1 MSGIGPDNVLVAHGK
16 YIVIL
21 FYDHLLTLNTE
32 IAHIWHKFPNEMS
45 RCHKLHAAR
54 GFPIVGQ
61 QLLVGCTLFLRVCA
75 MYASSKRVRFSVLA
89 AGLITVTIG
98 AFRQGLVQ
106 FYTLHCRVA
115 MKCNPEPSHSLVS
128 FNFPFAQTVDMSC
141 NCRLAYNILVLGL
154 TLHRGYKQTRVVLSS
169 SVSLWQVMVRDGVMY
184 FGVSWFTSAYD
195 NSP

>member
-1 MSGIGPDNVLVAHGK
+1 
-16 YIVIL
+16 
-21 FYDHLLTLNTE
+21 
-32 IAHIWHKFPNEMS
+32 
-45 RCHKLHAAR
+45 
-54 GFPIVGQ
+54 
-61 QLLVGCTLFLRVCA
+61 

-115 MKCNPEPSHSLVS
+115 MKCNPEPSM
-128 FNFPFAQTVDMSC
+128 AAAWETE
-141 NCRLAYNILVLGL
+141 LAYNILVLGL

-184 FGVSWFTSAYD
+184 FGSGMFIMTSGSVSWFTSAYD